1 MFKHNTVTAGT
12 IYGAILPAISLFIF
26 LYLLKGN
33 FLLFNKPGTPYLVA
47 IGLNLLIIRW
57 YASKKLDKTVIGIAA
72 VTFIFMIAIFV
83 FKLQPIR

>member
-1 MFKHNTVTAGT
+1 MFKHNTVPAGI

-57 YASKKLDKTVIGIAA
+57 YGKKKMDKTVIGTAA
-72 VTFIFMIAIFV
+72 ITFIFMLAIFV

>member
-26 LYLLKGN
+26 LFLLKGN

-57 YASKKLDKTVIGIAA
+57 YAKQKLDKTVIGIAA
-72 VTFIFMIAIFV
+72 VTFLFMLAIFV

>member
-1 MFKHNTVTAGT
+1 MFKHNTVPAGI
-12 IYGAILPAISLFIF
+12 IYGAILPVISLFIF

-47 IGLNLLIIRW
+47 IALNLLIIRW
-57 YASKKLDKTVIGIAA
+57 YGKKKMDKAVIGIAA
-72 VTFIFMIAIFV
+72 ATFLFMLAIFV